1 MSNRVER
8 SVLNGDIKD
17 SLSETDIGDRPLN
30 GELPEKSF
38 HLVSVEIEGDDFWA
52 HPPPN
57 GNREPLVFGK
67 GLPKEVDRDRM
78 FHLDQLPK
86 KELLFWVKRWR
97 VLFLEGV
104 SLGVIDFD
112 RSDMVLVDES
122 PEVMDIQRLFSVDLI
137 HPMEGFQKIVGNRI
151 LQTEEKSRN
160 RWIGGM
166 FPGPTFHPLERG
178 ERLLDIL
185 LEMLNEDNGLPFQQ
199 KIESFFGSGDFQKSV
214 DDEDGEND
222 SGEDAQVD
230 G

>member
-1 MSNRVER
+1 
-8 SVLNGDIKD
+8 
-17 SLSETDIGDRPLN
+17 
-30 GELPEKSF
+30 
-38 HLVSVEIEGDDFWA
+38 
-52 HPPPN
+52 
-57 GNREPLVFGK
+57 
-67 GLPKEVDRDRM
+67 M